1 MSAAHRPGDGSGY
14 YAAGDVAA
22 RQEGEEAA
30 GWGSGYY
37 PQEAGRS
44 WAGGGEMGRAV
55 GAQNSPYPGY
65 DPSGWSS
72 AGLPRPPYPPNYTVG
87 GQGIEPYTNGSY
99 GAPYNQSSV
108 NPAYTCLHPANP
120 YFPPPSQSPYP
131 VDPYKPSMQPGA
143 PHGPPHWGYP
153 QQGHMSPQGPQ
164 YPQYQTPSMPQQSPR
179 DDSWNVYG
187 GPNHYH
193 WHNAPPAPHNPNS
206 SHYMPSGRGPW
217 PGGEAA
223 VYDVKGASQ
232 TPNYNHQRPFT
243 GYHPDIPQPGPL
255 PEPKPN
261 PVPAAN
267 PHYSASP
274 QMYNRK
280 EGANQEPVPR
290 AKEANAGTHPSIVKI
305 NQVLERVVDLERE
318 VDEFVGRKTDMS
330 YRCLEELLTKEL
342 LEIDSVETD
351 GQEGIR
357 QARKD
362 AVRKLQ
368 MILESLE
375 RKGL

>member
-1 MSAAHRPGDGSGY
+1 MIQ
-14 YAAGDVAA
+14 AAGPLQVSLA
-22 RQEGEEAA
+22 
-30 GWGSGYY
+30 
-37 PQEAGRS
+37 
-44 WAGGGEMGRAV
+44 
-55 GAQNSPYPGY
+55 
-65 DPSGWSS
+65 
-72 AGLPRPPYPPNYTVG
+72 LLIPPITQLVVRYVN
-87 GQGIEPYTNGSY
+87 GIEPYTNGSY

-164 YPQYQTPSMPQQSPR
+164 YPQYQTPQSMPQQSPR